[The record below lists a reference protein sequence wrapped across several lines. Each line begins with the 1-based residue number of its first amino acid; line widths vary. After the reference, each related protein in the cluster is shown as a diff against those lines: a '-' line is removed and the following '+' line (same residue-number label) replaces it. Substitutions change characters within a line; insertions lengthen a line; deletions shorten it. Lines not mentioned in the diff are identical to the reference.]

1 MSERLPVAKTYKL
14 FVGGAFVRSESG
26 RHVAMEDHAGNHVA
40 NVPRAT
46 RKDVRDAVRAARGA
60 LPGWQGRTAYNRGQ
74 ILYRFAEALESRA
87 DELAGETARLRGVSA
102 AAARREIEAAVDTAV
117 HYAGWTDKL
126 HAVLGAVNPVAAPH
140 FGFSMPE
147 PSGVVGVLAPEEP
160 DVLGLVAEIL
170 PPLAAGNVVVAVT
183 SERWPLLSLH
193 LGEALGV
200 ADVPAGVVNLLSGL
214 RSELLKPL
222 AGHRDVDGIV
232 DCTGD
237 PEVVRLAA
245 DSVKRVAHRRD
256 VDYLDVAA
264 LDGLTRMEPF
274 IELKTAWHPVGT

>member
-14 FVGGAFVRSESG
+14 YVGGAFARSESG
-26 RHVAMEDHAGNHVA
+26 RHVAATDHEGNRVA

-60 LPGWQGRTAYNRGQ
+60 VAGWQGRTAYNRGQ

-87 DELAGETARLRGVSA
+87 DELASETARLRGISA
-102 AAARREIEAAVDTAV
+102 RAARTEIEAAVDHAV

-126 HAVLGAVNPVAAPH
+126 HAVLGSVNPVAAPH
-140 FGFSMPE
+140 FNFTMPE
-147 PSGVVGVLAPEEP
+147 PTGIVGVIAPDEP

-170 PPLAAGNVVVAVT
+170 PPLAAGNVVVAVV
-183 SERWPLLSLH
+183 SERWPLLPLH
-193 LGEALGV
+193 VGEVLGV

-214 RSELLKPL
+214 RAELVKPL
-222 AGHRDVDGIV
+222 AGHRDVDALL
-232 DCTGD
+232 DTTGD

-245 DSVKRVAHRRD
+245 DSVTRVARREPE
-256 VDYLDVAA
+256 DYLAIGDS
-264 LDGLTRMEPF
+264 LTRIEPF
-274 IELKTAWHPVGT
+274 VELKTAWHPVGT

>member
-1 MSERLPVAKTYKL
+1 MTRLPVAKTYKL
-14 FVGGAFVRSESG
+14 YLGGAFVRSESG
-26 RHVAMEDHAGNHVA
+26 RHLAIEDHAGNHVA

-60 LPGWQGRTAYNRGQ
+60 LPGWQGRSAYNRGQ
-74 ILYRFAEALESRA
+74 VLYRLAETLESRG
-87 DELAGETARLRGVSA
+87 DELTAETARLRGVGRDVA
-102 AAARREIEAAVDTAV
+102 QAEIEAAVDTAV

-126 HAVLGAVNPVAAPH
+126 HAVLGAVNPVAGPH

-170 PPLAAGNVVVAVT
+170 PPLAAGNVIVAVT

-214 RSELLKPL
+214 RSELLAPL
-222 AGHRDVDGIV
+222 AGHRDVDGIL
-232 DCTGD
+232 DCSGD

-256 VDYLDVAA
+256 TDYLDVGA
-264 LDGLTRMEPF
+264 LDGLTRIEPF
-274 IELKTAWHPVGT
+274 VELKTAWHPVGT